1 MVKQLFFHISFKL
14 AEVGRPM
21 AGLCQLAPAEG
32 LLASLALLLALLMNL
47 VTFLMKELYGWSL
60 EMVTQHQ
67 YSYDFTK
74 IKNQKFDYDYL
85 VVFPFNLSRLRL
97 YPF

>member
-1 MVKQLFFHISFKL
+1 MVFGLYLLEL

-32 LLASLALLLALLMNL
+32 LLASLAFLLALLMNL

-67 YSYDFTK
+67 YSYNFTK
-74 IKNQKFDYDYL
+74 IKKNRKIKKNKKFDYL
-85 VVFPFNLSRLRL
+85 IN
-97 YPF
+97 

>member
-1 MVKQLFFHISFKL
+1 
-14 AEVGRPM
+14 M

-32 LLASLALLLALLMNL
+32 LLASLALLLALLLDL
-47 VTFLMKELYGWSL
+47 VTLIMKEFYRWSL

-74 IKNQKFDYDYL
+74 IKKERKKFDFF
-85 VVFPFNLSRLRL
+85 VVFKFNLSCL